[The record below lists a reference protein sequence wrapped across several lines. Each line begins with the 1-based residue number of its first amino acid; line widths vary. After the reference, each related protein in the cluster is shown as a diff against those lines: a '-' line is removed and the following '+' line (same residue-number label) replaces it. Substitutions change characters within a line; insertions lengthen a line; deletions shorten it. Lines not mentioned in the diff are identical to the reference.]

1 MEISFSQSFL
11 DNLERIDNK
20 VVIDKLVID
29 SGEPKTDFQVINH
42 GKGVQICVEGVS
54 GECRRLDF
62 YYGEDLGFTITGDGI
77 VMNQERTIFEFNL
90 PTEPKAKIECPGLT
104 DDIKFLE
111 GPGPE
116 LGNSLYKD
124 IPVSDGSL
132 IWKGTI
138 GKYIIDKGVQDN
150 HFYDIELLDT
160 RSGVLE
166 ERPIKF
172 KSYQG
177 IRIEQG
183 NWEVETIKKS
193 VVVKHDV
200 YSDIIS
206 SSFLVWDSPMIDAKV
221 DLDKEPVC
229 IENLGE
235 YIDPGNII
243 YGNTDCFQ
251 FINYQSSLVGFRIT
265 GTEGSKVE
273 ILFNKESVS
282 GGYTSFVGVI
292 GEDGTTEIRFS
303 DLPYLHFNGI
313 SAVGPSKVTRIE
325 TIMYLE
331 EVVDEYTPNPDKT
344 YVAKIKNEDCVLRV
358 NGVCDYIEYE
368 KYLGEIREIGRGTD
382 HIDNIPGLMIKP
394 IDNEGLDYE
403 IDSLEKQILVKYNDG
418 LNRSNRTA
426 IFQVT
431 IDNNINVNGNVIT
444 TSMLTADYK
453 IKVDQTG
460 TIWKIYNSPDYIN
473 EDGIGIFLLGHKK
486 GSQRGF
492 IILTNKTSEYSIRPV
507 IPSEAQ
513 SIFRVIN
520 SSQGTKIIDG
530 ERWNFSGYY
539 IETLSDNTGDS
550 WRPKKTSTN
559 DPCEIVFKSL
569 IGDEEVISL
578 YAIQL
583 KEIQN
588 PIEVW
593 EETIIPGQYTK
604 VNDSIL
610 SEDQDIRGITLQN
623 TTTKNF
629 IVVKNGGEGVESLNW
644 YYYDLMGSNQFY
656 VTDSNFQVTNVGTE
670 YIVSPG
676 TSLLD
681 LGTGEERSR
690 YGRLIN
696 VNRSDIIG
704 SIGTLVV
711 TESSAYPG
719 TWRDLIDNNTANV
732 EVNRELD
739 NIYIQ
744 VGKNEEDLK
753 NEDYSVDIDKIEV
766 FSLEVIS
773 NFKYVIQTYGY
784 LRIYPDSDFSGKSGY
799 ELPTRLE
806 VFDSYNYKSRYT
818 FALIEFDEDSEM
830 KESYVEIRSG
840 SLIRKITLNELDPEK
855 THDYLLNY
863 PDEGREVEKPNII
876 RVFNNGALSPEET
889 FLYRS
894 TTTPKIDV
902 GGINK
907 VQGVTVPMFYN
918 HGGEYYGYH
927 QSKVSISVPNS
938 KVLQYT
944 KYPMKSFGYVREMS
958 QDYSDSEIENST
970 GANTYLEYPLYMKGK
985 EHFLWCVES
994 LGGFS
999 NLQDPT
1005 LPSPPEPPIVYEKK
1019 SMTID
1024 ANGENGKTVYVV
1036 SRYSVDNRT
1045 FITEVPEETE
1055 YKIKRDEL
1063 EANIKILPQQTI
1075 ALDER
1080 SQIEYAIPIQV
1091 SCNVENN
1098 GGNIYLGSVTYKAKT
1113 EITEDSIEDVIEVS
1127 NNIIGLEG
1135 IDNDYISNYITS
1147 FKIQE
1152 FSIMIFQLG
1161 TDKSIFDLYSS
1172 IPDLGIGATSNYV
1185 IPEVGSDYKITN
1197 LDYEITVTSGE
1208 GSGDDLVSDYITSE
1222 FDSGYFLIKVDSLE
1236 RVRVT
1241 RNYYHWYDADNLP
1254 MGLIKDTDYLLRI
1267 NAFVSGREE
1276 RMPLSDITF
1285 KKYGCNYGF
1294 YVEGN
1299 VGFGYVEDEESYL
1312 KNYSWDIRS
1321 IKVSSEGG
1329 SILIHA
1335 GIFNAVNGIESTE
1348 ALMVPTEYEF
1358 IGENQPLEFSW
1369 TNGNK
1374 DDSGNLKVVLPPRTR
1389 DEDGDK
1395 KYILKVIQPNE
1406 YYPIKLYVIFYQESL
1421 HGSTPD
1427 TEKTDYKLMF
1437 LDEEINITSSGTVV
1451 GNEEGKI
1458 RFVHNLPL
1466 SEFDRLSF
1474 GWIQKNPEESIP
1486 TSPDYLK
1493 LEEIERSFEEGY
1505 VKFKFKPNGSR
1516 IFIDAYIKAYYR
1528 VRGDYRIEIGKL
1540 SAIQGYFSLT
1550 TKFYNPYIFVNGA
1563 SSGMTDIT
1571 PIENWM
1577 SRISPSSGWLYSYKQ
1592 GSHIIT
1598 SNNSVTPCK
1607 SNDDNANSSI
1617 ISGRSVYSLKV
1628 YKREYNE
1635 SIETRCNLS
1644 ENFNSAE
1651 ILYISPESILE
1662 SYGLSFVD
1670 NSSYSSDKDAKVN
1683 TRFGDGSGYATN
1695 QLFSEYNPYIELNY
1709 SIKEEYLRTD
1719 HILSATGRITLK
1731 HPDTGELVNF
1741 YILITQNVYG
1751 SNEPPNIETLEFS
1764 DYNLKWDYRGGL
1776 KQISYSPASFYS
1788 LLRLSLVN
1796 PSVGWISASKQES
1809 SNYVYFKAA
1818 ENSTKGDRKA
1828 YYRNTQ
1834 AKIDVVDTR
1843 SGTSSILKSFYF
1855 NLEQE
1860 PDIQQTSGGGG
1871 GDTPTSN
1878 VEINISFRNRRS
1890 VDVDFTGEFLF
1901 TVITTLS
1908 EESVITSTIDATL
1921 PNADLEANNFS
1932 VLAGETSLEY
1942 QTTCTLSDGPLPIN
1956 ILAALPSTI
1965 TSCMLSWYDS
1975 TTHERSYTVLNPYS
1989 MSGEGLK
1996 FINGGSYTITFD
2008 N

>member
-29 SGEPKTDFQVINH
+29 SGEQKTDFQVINH

-62 YYGEDLGFTITGDGI
+62 YYGENLGFTITGDGI

-104 DDIKFLE
+104 EDIKFLE

-124 IPVSDGSL
+124 IPVSDSSL

-177 IRIEQG
+177 IKIEQG

-206 SSFLVWDSPMIDAKV
+206 SSFLVWDSPMSDAKV
-221 DLDKEPVC
+221 NLDKEPVC
-229 IENLGE
+229 IENFGE
-235 YIDPGNII
+235 YVDPGNII

-265 GTEGSKVE
+265 GTVGSKVE
-273 ILFNKESVS
+273 VLFNKESVS

-292 GEDGTTEIRFS
+292 GEDRTIEIRFS
-303 DLPYLHFNGI
+303 GLPYLHFNGI

-344 YVAKIKNEDCVLRV
+344 YVAKVRNEDCVLRV

-368 KYLGEIREIGRGTD
+368 KYLGEIREIGRGVD

-394 IDNEGLDYE
+394 LDNEDLDYE
-403 IDSLEKQILVKYNDG
+403 IESLEKQILVKYNDG

-444 TSMLTADYK
+444 TSMLIADYK

-473 EDGIGIFLLGHKK
+473 EDGIGIFLLGHKE

-492 IILTNKTSEYSIRPV
+492 IILTNKTSEYSINPV

-513 SIFRVIN
+513 SIFKVVN
-520 SSQGTKIIDG
+520 FSYGTKIIDG
-530 ERWNFSGYY
+530 ERWNFIGYY
-539 IETLSDNTGDS
+539 IETLSDNTEDS
-550 WRPKKTSTN
+550 WRPKKTGTD
-559 DPCEIVFKSL
+559 DPCKIVFKTL

-593 EETIIPGQYTK
+593 EETIIPGQYTR
-604 VNDSIL
+604 VNDNIL
-610 SEDQDIRGITLQN
+610 SEDQNIRGITLLN

-656 VTDSNFQVTNVGTE
+656 LTDSNFQITNVGTE
-670 YIVSPG
+670 YIVSPE
-676 TSLLD
+676 TTLLD

-711 TESSAYPG
+711 TESSAYPR

-744 VGKNEEDLK
+744 VGENEEDLK
-753 NEDYSVDIDKIEV
+753 NEDYSVNIDKIGV

-773 NFKYVIQTYGY
+773 NFKYIIQTYGY
-784 LRIYPDSDFSGKSGY
+784 LKIYPDSDFSRESGY

-806 VFDSYNYKSRYT
+806 VFNSYNYKSRYT
-818 FALIEFDEDSEM
+818 FALIEFDEDPEM
-830 KESYVEIRSG
+830 EESYIEIRSG
-840 SLIRKITLNELDPEK
+840 GLIRKITLNKLDPEK

-863 PDEGREVEKPNII
+863 PEEDGVEVKKPNII
-876 RVFNNGALSPEET
+876 RVFNNGALSPEEI

-894 TTTPKIDV
+894 STTPKIDV

-907 VQGVTVPMFYN
+907 VQGVTDPMFYN
-918 HGGEYYGYH
+918 QDDEYYGYH

-938 KVLQYT
+938 KALQYT

-958 QDYSDSEIENST
+958 QDYSDSEIETST
-970 GANTYLEYPLYMKGK
+970 NANTYLEYPLYMKGK

-1005 LPSPPEPPIVYEKK
+1005 LPSPPALPIVYEKK
-1019 SMTID
+1019 YMIID
-1024 ANGENGKTVYVV
+1024 ANGESGKTVYVV

-1063 EANIKILPQQTI
+1063 EVNIKILPQQTI
-1075 ALDER
+1075 ALDKR

-1135 IDNDYISNYITS
+1135 IDKDYISNYITS

-1172 IPDLGIGATSNYV
+1172 IPDLGIRATTNYI
-1185 IPEVGSDYKITN
+1185 IPEIGNDYTITD
-1197 LDYEITVTSGE
+1197 LTVTKSVSGN
-1208 GSGDDLVSDYITSE
+1208 GNDIVTVSSE
-1222 FDSGYFLIKVDSLE
+1222 WDPKYFLIRVDSDE
-1236 RVRVT
+1236 RVVDIGDRIH
-1241 RNYYHWYDADNLP
+1241 YHWYGSEELP
-1254 MGLIKDTDYLLRI
+1254 TGLINNNEYLLDI
-1267 NAFVSGREE
+1267 NASLKDGSSKQFQVN
-1276 RMPLSDITF
+1276 F
-1285 KKYGCNYGF
+1285 KKYGCNYGL

-1299 VGFGYVEDEESYL
+1299 AGFGYIDDEYDYL
-1312 KNYSWDIRS
+1312 YNKERNWDLKYIE
-1321 IKVSSEGG
+1321 VSNEGG
-1329 SILIHA
+1329 SIFIHA
-1335 GIFNAVNGIESTE
+1335 GIFYAVNGIESTE
-1348 ALMVPTEYEF
+1348 ALMVPAEYEF
-1358 IGENQPLEFSW
+1358 IGENQPLESSW
-1369 TNGNK
+1369 TNGNL
-1374 DDSGNLKVVLPPRTR
+1374 DDDGNLKVVLPPRTR

-1395 KYILKVIQPNE
+1395 RYILKVTQPHE
-1406 YYPIKLYVIFYQESL
+1406 YYPLKLYIIFFQRSL
-1421 HGSTPD
+1421 HGSAPD
-1427 TEKTDYKLMF
+1427 TDKEKYKLMF
-1437 LDEEINITSSGTVV
+1437 LDDEINILSNGEIV
-1451 GNEEGKI
+1451 GNKEGKI

-1466 SEFDRLSF
+1466 SEFNRLSF
-1474 GWIQKNPEESIP
+1474 GWTQKDPNTPLP
-1486 TSPDYLK
+1486 VSPDDLK
-1493 LEEIERSFEEGY
+1493 LEEVERSFEEGY

-1528 VRGDYRIEIGKL
+1528 VRGDYKIEIGRL
-1540 SAIQGYFSLT
+1540 SAIQGYFCLI
-1550 TKFYNPYIFVNGA
+1550 TKFYNPFIYTK
-1563 SSGMTDIT
+1563 SQGMTDFT
-1571 PIENWM
+1571 PLENWT
-1577 SRISPSSGWLYSYKQ
+1577 SRISPASGWLYSFRQ
-1592 GSHIIT
+1592 GGREIT
-1598 SNNSVTPCK
+1598 SSRSITPCK
-1607 SNDDNANSSI
+1607 SNDDNANSSNFY
-1617 ISGRSVYSLKV
+1617 GRSIYQLFI
-1628 YKREYNE
+1628 YKKEYFDSVERILN
-1635 SIETRCNLS
+1635 IMDV
-1644 ENFNSAE
+1644 FNSVE
-1651 ILYISPESILE
+1651 VLYISPETILE
-1662 SYGLSFVD
+1662 SYDLSFVE
-1670 NSSYSSDKDAKVN
+1670 SSETSDRDAKVN
-1683 TRFGDGSGYATN
+1683 IRFSGLGYATSQFFN
-1695 QLFSEYNPYIELNY
+1695 EYNPYIELNY
-1709 SIKEEYLRTD
+1709 SIKDEYIRSD
-1719 HILSATGRITLK
+1719 HIISATGKITIK
-1731 HPDTGELVNF
+1731 HPDTGELIDF
-1741 YILITQNVYG
+1741 YLLITQNIYG
-1751 SNEPPNIETLEFS
+1751 SDEPQDISLLKFS
-1764 DYNLKWDYRGGL
+1764 SDSISFDYREETR
-1776 KQISYSPASFYS
+1776 QISFSPASFGGMFTITKMKGS
-1788 LLRLSLVN
+1788 DWITTDLISGSN
-1796 PSVGWISASKQES
+1796 FISVVAKENKTTNEVAAS
-1809 SNYVYFKAA
+1809 
-1818 ENSTKGDRKA
+1818 
-1828 YYRNTQ
+1828 YRTGQ
-1834 AKIDVVDTR
+1834 LKIDVKDKRDEYILGTYYINVDQVPQNVPIELSDYNIKFGYEGGAKQVTINPKPLGSKFNYSVM
-1843 SGTSSILKSFYF
+1843 SGSDWITVTSGENFIDIDVSENKTTTSAKAYFRTAQIKVDVMNPKDEYIVKSFSI
-1855 NLEQE
+1855 NVEQE
-1860 PDIQQTSGGGG
+1860 ADIQY
-1871 GDTPTSN
+1871 N
-1878 VEINISFRNRRS
+1878 K
-1890 VDVDFTGEFLF
+1890 L
-1901 TVITTLS
+1901 IT
-1908 EESVITSTIDATL
+1908 D
-1921 PNADLEANNFS
+1921 
-1932 VLAGETSLEY
+1932 
-1942 QTTCTLSDGPLPIN
+1942 
-1956 ILAALPSTI
+1956 
-1965 TSCMLSWYDS
+1965 
-1975 TTHERSYTVLNPYS
+1975 
-1989 MSGEGLK
+1989 
-1996 FINGGSYTITFD
+1996 
-2008 N
+2008 